1 MKVKN
6 AEIIEIRKKVLADPK
21 IILEDIEI
29 MKALV
34 DTSESGIGSN
44 VIDLRSVA
52 MSQLESKIQKTE
64 AVNKPIV
71 AAAYENITGYEL
83 IHKAVLNIL
92 EAQNFSELELQFS
105 RNIQSILK
113 IAHIHLMI
121 EQNNI
126 NYKVLKENSYIS
138 IVKPK
143 EVMKYLNSSNH
154 KHQKDIIMRKTG
166 NPDKR
171 VYGDKS
177 NNIKSEAVITLDL
190 GKNNPL
196 ALLIMG
202 STSVRQF
209 EPKQRTELLSFLG
222 AILERV
228 IRSWSL

>member
-1 MKVKN
+1 
-6 AEIIEIRKKVLADPK
+6 
-21 IILEDIEI
+21 
-29 MKALV
+29 
-34 DTSESGIGSN
+34 
-44 VIDLRSVA
+44 
-52 MSQLESKIQKTE
+52 
-64 AVNKPIV
+64 
-71 AAAYENITGYEL
+71 
-83 IHKAVLNIL
+83 
-92 EAQNFSELELQFS
+92 
-105 RNIQSILK
+105 
-113 IAHIHLMI
+113 
-121 EQNNI
+121 
-126 NYKVLKENSYIS
+126 
-138 IVKPK
+138 
-143 EVMKYLNSSNH
+143 
-154 KHQKDIIMRKTG
+154 MRKTG